1 MKNFAYIFFLIIFC
15 ENVLACNIKF
25 QNFFSNPNS
34 LKINPAPILFS
45 DPVGGTTITTPIETL
60 CKGEKDLNGTM
71 VSFFYLNNELVQI
84 NLERVNFKDKKL
96 MDLYIKKYGDF
107 KRTLGVNKIDWS
119 GNTKWENNDELITY
133 FANVSKNLSI
143 EVIQATS
150 KKHSDKM
157 QIYFNR
163 KELWKK

>member
-1 MKNFAYIFFLIIFC
+1 
-15 ENVLACNIKF
+15 
-25 QNFFSNPNS
+25 
-34 LKINPAPILFS
+34 
-45 DPVGGTTITTPIETL
+45 
-60 CKGEKDLNGTM
+60 M

-96 MDLYIKKYGDF
+96 MDLFIKKYGDF

-133 FANVSKNLSI
+133 FANVSKNMSI

-157 QIYFNR
+157 GIYFNR